1 MLERLL
7 LASPHMSDE
16 GYELEYIHD
25 AFRKNWIAPLGE
37 NVNEFEKAISLRVI
51 DEAWVDHISTME
63 HLREGIG
70 LRGYGQTNPL
80 QAYTQEGY
88 QIFEKMED
96 SIDAKI
102 STFLL
107 KAQITQNLTRKPVVE
122 GKENDG
128 KEKAK
133 HVPKKV
139 TKVGRNDLCPCG
151 SGKKYKQCC
160 GK

>member
-1 MLERLL
+1 MKNEIKDMKDEQVEDYLNEKILE
-7 LASPHMSDE
+7 D
-16 GYELEYIHD
+16 Y
-25 AFRKNWIAPLGE
+25 KNKLKDIPIE
-37 NVNEFEKAISLRVI
+37 VVNEFEKAISLRVI